1 MNSCILM
8 AEITQDPQL
17 RYTQDNQMA
26 IAEMT
31 VQFAGLRPED
41 PPSTVKAIGWGNL
54 AQDIQQKY
62 HAGDNV
68 VIEGRLGM
76 KSVDRPE
83 GFKEKQAELTISKIY
98 PLTGLGASSVSQPAG
113 QPAAQPMG
121 QSAGQP
127 IGGDLSTPIYSAPA
141 AAPASKPAAASKA
154 KKAPAPVAEPDFDD
168 IPF

>member
-62 HAGDNV
+62 HVGDNV

-98 PLTGLGASSVSQPAG
+98 PLTGLGASSASQPAG
-113 QPAAQPMG
+113 QPAAV
-121 QSAGQP
+121 P
-127 IGGDLSTPIYSAPA
+127 IGGDLSTPIYSAAPA
-141 AAPASKPAAASKA
+141 ANPAPKATATKATKKPAPA
-154 KKAPAPVAEPDFDD
+154 APEPDFDD